1 MAEDETEKKAESK
14 NESKAIGGLARAQS
28 LTKERRSDI
37 AKRAASAR
45 WQGDM
50 PEATHEGRLKFG
62 DIEIGC
68 CVVDGERRLL
78 SEREFTKGLGA
89 KRGGSHWLR
98 KKENQ
103 DGAELPVFLS
113 ANNLRPFIPH
123 SLMMAL
129 NQPVRF
135 KTRQGQIAHGI
146 PAEIIPEIC
155 EVFLKARE
163 AGKLVEKQ
171 KPIAQRAELITRAL
185 AQVGIV
191 ALIDEVT
198 GFQYARARNALTE
211 ILEKFISKELLKWVK
226 TFPDEFYYHIFRLRG
241 WQASEK
247 SGQRTPL
254 LGKITN
260 DLVYE
265 RLAPGVLDQLK
276 KVTVRNDK
284 GKPKHKYFQRLT
296 DDVGHP
302 KLREHLASEITL
314 MRIFNDGE
322 WAEFYKALNRAL
334 PKQVKLPLFDKL
346 DGLEKEE

>member
-1 MAEDETEKKAESK
+1 
-14 NESKAIGGLARAQS
+14 
-28 LTKERRSDI
+28 
-37 AKRAASAR
+37 
-45 WQGDM
+45 
-50 PEATHEGRLKFG
+50 
-62 DIEIGC
+62 
-68 CVVDGERRLL
+68 
-78 SEREFTKGLGA
+78 
-89 KRGGSHWLR
+89 
-98 KKENQ
+98 
-103 DGAELPVFLS
+103 
-113 ANNLRPFIPH
+113 
-123 SLMMAL
+123 MAL

>member
-1 MAEDETEKKAESK
+1 M
-14 NESKAIGGLARAQS
+14 
-28 LTKERRSDI
+28 
-37 AKRAASAR
+37 
-45 WQGDM
+45 
-50 PEATHEGRLKFG
+50 
-62 DIEIGC
+62 
-68 CVVDGERRLL
+68 DGERRLL

-98 KKENQ
+98 KKEQ
-103 DGAELPVFLS
+103 QGGAELPVFLS
-113 ANNLRPFIPH
+113 ANNLRPHISN
-123 SLMMAL
+123 SLMLAL

-135 KTRQGQIAHGI
+135 KTRQGAVANGI

-163 AGKLVEKQ
+163 AGDLQEKQ
-171 KPIAQRAELITRAL
+171 KPIAQRAELMMRAL
-185 AQVGIV
+185 AQIGIV
-191 ALIDEVT
+191 ALVDEVT
-198 GFQYARARNALTE
+198 GFQYDRARNALTE

-226 TFPDEFYYHIFRLRG
+226 TFPDEFYYHIFRLKG
-241 WQASEK
+241 WRAAAS
-247 SGQRTPL
+247 SSQRTPL

-276 KVTVRNDK
+276 KVTIRNEK

-314 MRIFNDGE
+314 MRIFNDGQ
-322 WAEFYKALNRAL
+322 WDDFYKALNKAL

-346 DGLEKEE
+346 DGLEKDE